1 MVMPDLFID
10 HDSQP
15 KQLAEAGLSA
25 KDIVS
30 VALTAMGIAT
40 TGARAT
46 PTMRATQGAASVQ
59 AASSTKLITSR

>member
-25 KDIVS
+25 KDIVA
-30 VALTAMGIAT
+30 VALSAVGIELPVA
-40 TGARAT
+40 GT
-46 PTMRATQGAASVQ
+46 P
-59 AASSTKLITSR
+59 KIITSR